1 MDSELAAL
9 SATGASTLVSL
20 LVTDSWSHARELLR
34 RFLSRGD
41 ADTSAIT
48 DLEGVRGRLLA
59 ARTAGHPCDAHDT
72 VEQWGARVRQLLEVH
87 AASCAELRELVTSLQ
102 RLRDEPAQPATVH
115 NSIEGGVQHGPVI
128 QSGRITG
135 LTIHTTHPDD

>member
-48 DLEGVRGRLLA
+48 DLDSVRTRILA
-59 ARTAGHPCDAHDT
+59 ARSTGRPCDAHDT
-72 VEQWGARVRQLLEVH
+72 VAPWGAHVRQLLEAR

-102 RLRDEPAQPATVH
+102 RLRDESAQPASVR

-128 QSGRITG
+128 QSGRVSG
-135 LTIHTTHPDD
+135 LTIHTSHPNH